1 MRRMG
6 REYEMT
12 LSLNIPE
19 SQSREQRL
27 GSITGYHG
35 TFKKLT
41 QQGCAGCLG
50 NRKRCFSTVSSCSHT
65 HAVNQL
71 AGIKD
76 AVVVDHA
83 PVGCSAGMINFSI
96 NRNRVNFNDSG
107 EKRHL
112 IVVSSNM
119 KESDTIFGGTE
130 KLKKTIRAAYRR
142 HKPKAIY
149 VSTSCTSSIIG
160 DDVNS
165 VVQEMSEELNIPV
178 GYAAGEGIKSKIW
191 ASGFDAYCHAV
202 ANTIIKPPKEKK
214 NTINYI
220 AFTQINRERMDAYIE
235 KLGLKVIYITGK
247 SSIEDYE
254 KASQSIASFGQCGAQ
269 SSYLAGAL
277 EQMFGIKYFQS
288 HLPFGGIGF
297 ERFYR
302 DIAKFLGKEEIA
314 EQVIN
319 EDREKYKEELDY
331 IRGKLAG
338 KTAFVA
344 LGASYAFEYTR
355 ILRELGVKVLRTVA
369 YHYDPKLDN
378 QSDDL
383 VAAATD
389 AEEFDYNMEVSVNDA
404 QQFETYLLVK
414 NNKPDFIISRAHG
427 ASVWGVKMGI
437 PAIEAKISLE
447 VFGYAGLVSFGKI
460 IVNELSNN
468 NFVKKLGRRY
478 ESPFTDKFEQS
489 EPYSYLEEAK

>member
-1 MRRMG
+1 MELR
-6 REYEMT
+6 
-12 LSLNIPE
+12 LDIPE

-35 TFKKLT
+35 TFKNLT
-41 QQGCAGCLG
+41 KQGCSGCLA
-50 NRKRCFSTVSSCSHT
+50 NKKRCFSTVSSCSHT

-71 AGIKD
+71 AAIKD
-76 AVVVDHA
+76 VVVVDHA
-83 PVGCSAGMINFSI
+83 PAGCSSGMINFSI
-96 NRNRVNFNDSG
+96 NRNRVNFNEDG

-112 IVVSSNM
+112 VVVSSNM
-119 KESDTIFGGTE
+119 KENDTVFGGVK
-130 KLKKTIRAAYRR
+130 KLKNAIREAYKR
-142 HKPKAIY
+142 HIPKAIY

-165 VVQEMSEELNIPV
+165 VVREMAEELGIVV
-178 GYAAGEGIKSKIW
+178 GYAASEGIKSKIW

-202 ANTIIKPPKEKK
+202 ANTIIKVPKEKK

-220 AFTQINRERMDAYIE
+220 AFTQIDRERMDYYIE
-235 KLGLKVIYITGK
+235 KLGVKVVYITGK

-254 KASQSIASFGQCGAQ
+254 RASQSIASFGQCGAQ

-297 ERFYR
+297 ERFYM
-302 DIAKFLGKEEIA
+302 DIAKFVKKEETA
-314 EQVIN
+314 RGVIR
-319 EDREKYKEELDY
+319 EYREKHENELNY
-331 IRGKLAG
+331 IKSKLEG
-338 KTAFVA
+338 KTAFIA

-355 ILRELGVKVLRTVA
+355 ILKELGVKVLHTVA

-383 VAAATD
+383 VAAAKD
-389 AEEFDYNMEVSVNDA
+389 AEEFEYDMDISVNDA

-414 NNKPDFIISRAHG
+414 NNRPDFIISRAHG

-437 PAIEAKISLE
+437 PSIEAKISLE
-447 VFGYAGLVSFGKI
+447 IFGYDGLVAFGRTI
-460 IVNELSNN
+460 LNELKNN
-468 NFVKKLGRRY
+468 NFVKKLGIRY
-478 ESPFTDKFEQS
+478 ESPFTDKFEKS
-489 EPYSYLEEAK
+489 EPQSYLMEVK